1 MEYSIFYPSFFIS
14 VIIIQSIFYKGIS
27 GMTNIIKTI
36 KEWQQ
41 ALQIE
46 INHLKKFGQS
56 KVALYNG
63 IRLNTENDFTYYF
76 ESIGNLK
83 VPIGSN
89 VILHWGSLAVKGRVL
104 SADGKSLLVILEKMI
119 GEYIAEA
126 YLSHDPWEL
135 LEQLQIRFDSIK
147 KNKRKLSR
155 IVKLMRPND
164 ATKHPTEELKNH
176 VHELSLR
183 CKYNP
188 VSFVWGPPGTGKT
201 YTLAR
206 VALQR
211 YWKGKR
217 ILVLAQSNQAVD
229 VLLTEITTTIK
240 EKDRFKLGDILRY
253 GGNSSNGNLEQ
264 EQITSSS
271 LLDKKDMDLAK
282 QRQQFIEEK
291 QKLKSDLANAF
302 TIRDSSQLLEMEE
315 KLASVMEKIRKR
327 EVQFVQKAK
336 IVGTTLA
343 KAATDPAIY
352 EDEYDLV
359 IVDEASMAY
368 IPQVAFSASL
378 AKRIIICGDFKQ
390 LPPIASSRHAIV
402 NRWLK
407 EDIFHATG
415 VADTVHT
422 SSMHPQLLLLNE
434 QRRMH
439 PSISEFTNKY
449 IYHSLVGDYKNVE
462 KKRKPIAAQ
471 SPFKDNASVL
481 LDSSHFGSYATFEKA
496 SKSRINYIHLLLAL
510 QVIQESLKEKEASI
524 GYVTPY
530 RAQAEIMEA
539 MALEFFPEAM
549 ADKRLIVAT
558 VHRFQGSERDVIVF
572 DSVEAPSFSRP
583 GMLLTGKESERLI
596 NVAISRAKGK
606 FIHIAN
612 RSFIKTMIDHRKTIR
627 QLINHQEQ
635 INKVVTNQHI
645 GEWIKQK
652 NPKLYWTHGQR
663 IDLLTKD
670 LTRSQKEIFVSI
682 PHSKETLNQEWK
694 HIFSKAK
701 IVTTPEIPFPVV
713 IIDHKVVWFGFPIEL
728 VNGSKPPS
736 LAIRIHSP
744 YLASY
749 LLNYFA

>member
-253 GGNSSNGNLEQ
+253 GRNSSNGNLEQ

-291 QKLKSDLANAF
+291 QKLKSNLANAF

-315 KLASVMEKIRKR
+315 KLANVMEKIRKR

-496 SKSRINYIHLLLAL
+496 SKSRMNYIHLLLAL

-539 MALEFFPEAM
+539 MAIEFFPEAM

>member
-1 MEYSIFYPSFFIS
+1 MA
-14 VIIIQSIFYKGIS
+14 
-27 GMTNIIKTI
+27 NIITSI

-41 ALQIE
+41 ALQME
-46 INHLKKFGQS
+46 INYLKKYGQS
-56 KVALYNG
+56 KMALSNG
-63 IRLNTENDFTYYF
+63 IRLNTENDYTYYF

-89 VILHWGSLAVKGRVL
+89 VIIHWGAQAVKGRVL

-119 GEYIAEA
+119 GEDVAEA

-135 LEQLQIRFDSIK
+135 LEQLQIRFDTIK

-155 IVKLMRPND
+155 IVKLMRPSET
-164 ATKHPTEELKNH
+164 TKHPTDQLKNH

-240 EKDRFKLGDILRY
+240 EKDRFQLGDILRY
-253 GGNSSNGNLEQ
+253 GGNSSNGSLEQ
-264 EQITSSS
+264 EKITTSS

-282 QRQQFIEEK
+282 QKQLFLEEK
-291 QKLKSDLANAF
+291 QKLRQDLASAF
-302 TIRDSSQLLEMEE
+302 TMRDSSQLLEMEE

-327 EVQFVQKAK
+327 EVQFVQKAR

-359 IVDEASMAY
+359 ILDEASMAY
-368 IPQVAFSASL
+368 IPQVAFAASL

-390 LPPIASSRHAIV
+390 LPPIATSRHALV
-402 NRWLK
+402 DRWLK
-407 EDIFHATG
+407 EDVFHATG

-462 KKRKPIAAQ
+462 KSRKSIADQ
-471 SPFKDNASVL
+471 LPFKGNASVL
-481 LDSSHFGSYATFEKA
+481 LDSSYFGAYATFEKA
-496 SKSRINYIHLLLAL
+496 SKSRMNYIHLLLAL
-510 QVIQESLKEKEASI
+510 QVVHEALSDKGTRSI

-530 RAQAEIMEA
+530 RAQADIMEA
-539 MALEFFPEAM
+539 LAHEFFPEAV
-549 ADKRLIVAT
+549 ADKRLIIAT

-572 DSVEAPSFSRP
+572 DSVEASPFSRP

-612 RSFIKTMIDHRKTIR
+612 RSFIQTMIDHRKTIH
-627 QLINHQEQ
+627 QLVSHQERV
-635 INKVVTNQHI
+635 NKVVTNQQI
-645 GEWIKQK
+645 GEWMQQK
-652 NPKLYWTHGQR
+652 NPKLFWTHGQR
-663 IDLLTKD
+663 TDLLKKD
-670 LTRSQKEIFVSI
+670 MNRSQKAVFVSI
-682 PHSKETLNQEWK
+682 PQSKGNLSQEWK
-694 HIFSKAK
+694 QIFAK
-701 IVTTPEIPFPVV
+701 SNVIRSPDIPFPMI
-713 IIDHKVVWFGFPIEL
+713 IIDEKVVWFGFPVEM
-728 VNGSKPPS
+728 VNGSRPPS
-736 LAIRIHSP
+736 LAVRIHSP
-744 YLASY
+744 YLAAY
-749 LLNYFA
+749 LLKYIT

>member
-1 MEYSIFYPSFFIS
+1 
-14 VIIIQSIFYKGIS
+14 
-27 GMTNIIKTI
+27 MTNIITTI
-36 KEWQQ
+36 KQWQQ

-46 INHLKKFGQS
+46 INYLKKYSQS

-63 IRLNTENDFTYYF
+63 IRLNTENDYTYYF

-89 VILHWGSLAVKGRVL
+89 VIIHWGSLAVKGRVL

-119 GEYIAEA
+119 GEDIAEA

-135 LEQLQIRFDSIK
+135 LEQLQIRFDLIK

-155 IVKLMRPND
+155 IVKLMHPSE
-164 ATKHPTEELKNH
+164 ATKHPSEELKNN

-183 CKYNP
+183 CKYNQ

-217 ILVLAQSNQAVD
+217 ILLLAQSNQAVD
-229 VLLTEITTTIK
+229 VLLTEITSTIK
-240 EKDRFKLGDILRY
+240 EKGRFKLGDILRY
-253 GGNSSNGNLEQ
+253 GGNNSNGNLEQ

-291 QKLKSDLANAF
+291 SKLKQDLASSF
-302 TIRDSSQLLEMEE
+302 TVRDSSQLLEMEE
-315 KLASVMEKIRKR
+315 RLASVMEKIRKR
-327 EVQFVQKAK
+327 ELQFMQKAK

-359 IVDEASMAY
+359 ILDEASMAY
-368 IPQVAFSASL
+368 IPQVAFAASL

-390 LPPIASSRHAIV
+390 LPPIASSRHALV
-402 NRWLK
+402 DKWLK
-407 EDIFHATG
+407 EDVFHATG
-415 VADTVHT
+415 VANTVHR
-422 SSMHPQLLLLNE
+422 SSLHPQLLLLNE

-449 IYHSLVGDYKNVE
+449 IYHSLVGDHKHVE
-462 KKRKPIAAQ
+462 KKRKSIADKP
-471 SPFKDNASVL
+471 PFKGSASVL
-481 LDSSHFGSYATFEKA
+481 LDSSHFGVYATFEKG
-496 SKSRINYIHLLLAL
+496 SKSRVNYMHLLLAL
-510 QVIQESLKEKEASI
+510 QVINEALSEKRTSI

-530 RAQAEIMEA
+530 RAQAEIVEA
-539 MALEFFPEAM
+539 MAYEFFPEALEE
-549 ADKRLIVAT
+549 KRLTIAT
-558 VHRFQGSERDVIVF
+558 VHRFQGSERDVIIF
-572 DSVEAPSFSRP
+572 DSVEGNPLSRP

-606 FIHIAN
+606 FIHIVN
-612 RSFIKTMIDHRKTIR
+612 RHYMKTTIDNRKTIR
-627 QLINHQEQ
+627 QLVNHQEMV
-635 INKVVTNQHI
+635 NSVVTNQQI
-645 GEWIKQK
+645 GEWIQKK
-652 NPKLYWTHGQR
+652 NPKLFWTHGQR
-663 IDLLTKD
+663 IELLKKD
-670 LTRSQKEIFVSI
+670 MERSKSEVFLSIPQRKEIL
-682 PHSKETLNQEWK
+682 TQEWK
-694 HIFSKAK
+694 QLFGRAK
-701 IVTTPEIPFPVV
+701 IVSTSEIPFPMVV
-713 IIDHKVVWFGFPIEL
+713 IDQKVVWFGFPSEL
-728 VNGSKPPS
+728 VNKSKPPS
-736 LAIRIHSP
+736 LAVRIHSP

-749 LLNYFA
+749 LLKSLT

>member
-1 MEYSIFYPSFFIS
+1 
-14 VIIIQSIFYKGIS
+14 
-27 GMTNIIKTI
+27 MTNIITTI

-46 INHLKKFGQS
+46 INHLKKYGQS

-63 IRLNTENDFTYYF
+63 VRLNTENDFTYYF
-76 ESIGNLK
+76 ESLGNLK
-83 VPIGSN
+83 VPIGAN
-89 VILHWGSLAVKGRVL
+89 VMIHWGTAMIKGRVL

-119 GEYIAEA
+119 GEDVAEA

-135 LEQLQIRFDSIK
+135 LEQLQIRFDTIK

-155 IVKLMRPND
+155 IVKLMRPSET
-164 ATKHPTEELKNH
+164 TKHPTDQLKNH
-176 VHELSLR
+176 IHELSLR

-217 ILVLAQSNQAVD
+217 ILLLAQSNQAVD
-229 VLLTEITTTIK
+229 VLITEITSTIK

-253 GGNSSNGNLEQ
+253 GGYSSNGNLEQ
-264 EQITSSS
+264 EKITTSS
-271 LLDKKDMDLAK
+271 LLDKKDIDLAK
-282 QRQQFIEEK
+282 QKQQFIEEK
-291 QKLKSDLANAF
+291 QKLKQDLASAF

-327 EVQFVQKAK
+327 ELQFVQKAK

-352 EDEYDLV
+352 ENEYDLV
-359 IVDEASMAY
+359 ILDEASMAY
-368 IPQVAFSASL
+368 IPQVAFAASL

-402 NRWLK
+402 DKWLK
-407 EDIFHATG
+407 EDVFHGTG
-415 VADTVHT
+415 VAGTVHS

-439 PSISEFTNKY
+439 PTISEFTNKY
-449 IYHSLVGDYKNVE
+449 IYHSLVGDHKSVE
-462 KKRKPIAAQ
+462 KKRKSIA
-471 SPFKDNASVL
+471 DNAPFYGNASIL
-481 LDSSHFGSYATFEKA
+481 LDSSHFGAYEAFEKA
-496 SKSRINYIHLLLAL
+496 SKSRMNYIHLLLAL
-510 QVIQESLKEKEASI
+510 QVIHEALSEKGTSI

-572 DSVEAPSFSRP
+572 DSVEGSAFSRP

-612 RSFIKTMIDHRKTIR
+612 RNYIKAMIDHRKTIR
-627 QLINHQEQ
+627 QLVNHQEKV
-635 INKVVTNQHI
+635 NKVVTNQQI

-663 IDLLTKD
+663 IDLLKKD
-670 LTRSQKEIFVSI
+670 LARSQKEVFVSV
-682 PHSKETLNQEWK
+682 PGTKDALNAEWK
-694 HIFSKAK
+694 QLFAK
-701 IVTTPEIPFPVV
+701 SNVVSSSDIPFPMV
-713 IIDHKVVWFGFPIEL
+713 IIDQKVVWFGFPLEL
-728 VNGSKPPS
+728 VRGSTPPS
-736 LAIRIHSP
+736 LAVRIHSP

-749 LLNYFA
+749 LLKYII

>member
-1 MEYSIFYPSFFIS
+1 
-14 VIIIQSIFYKGIS
+14 
-27 GMTNIIKTI
+27 MTNIITTI

-41 ALQIE
+41 ALQME
-46 INHLKKFGQS
+46 INHLKKYGQN

-89 VILHWGSLAVKGRVL
+89 VIIHWGTQVIKGRVL

-119 GEYIAEA
+119 GEEVKEA

-135 LEQLQIRFDSIK
+135 LEQLQIRFDTVR

-155 IVKLMRPND
+155 VVKLMRPSES
-164 ATKHPTEELKNH
+164 TKHPTEELKNH

-217 ILVLAQSNQAVD
+217 ILLLAQSNQAVD
-229 VLLTEITTTIK
+229 VLLTEITSTIK

-271 LLDKKDMDLAK
+271 LLDKKDLDLAK
-282 QRQQFIEEK
+282 QKQQFLEEK
-291 QKLKSDLANAF
+291 QKLRQDLASAF

-327 EVQFVQKAK
+327 ELQFIQKAK

-359 IVDEASMAY
+359 ILDEASMAY
-368 IPQVAFSASL
+368 IPQVAFAASL

-390 LPPIASSRHAIV
+390 LPPIATSRHALV
-402 NRWLK
+402 DRWLK

-422 SSMHPQLLLLNE
+422 PSMHPQLLLLNE

-462 KKRKPIAAQ
+462 KNRKSIADQ
-471 SPFKDNASVL
+471 LPFKGNASVL
-481 LDSSHFGSYATFEKA
+481 LDSSYFGAYATFEKA
-496 SKSRINYIHLLLAL
+496 SKSRMNYIHLLLAL
-510 QVIQESLKEKEASI
+510 QVIHEALSDQGTSI

-530 RAQAEIMEA
+530 RAQADLMEA
-539 MALEFFPEAM
+539 LAHEFFPEAM
-549 ADKRLIVAT
+549 GDKRLIIAT

-572 DSVEAPSFSRP
+572 DSVEGAPFARP

-612 RSFIKTMIDHRKTIR
+612 RSFIKTRIDHRKTIR
-627 QLINHQEQ
+627 QLVNHQEK
-635 INKVVTNQHI
+635 INKVVTNQQI
-645 GEWIKQK
+645 GEWIQQK
-652 NPKLYWTHGQR
+652 NPKLYWTHGTR
-663 IDLLTKD
+663 IDLLKKD
-670 LTRSQKEIFVSI
+670 LARSQKEVFVSV
-682 PHSKETLNQEWK
+682 PESKEVLNAEWK
-694 HIFSKAK
+694 QLFAK
-701 IVTTPEIPFPVV
+701 SNVVSSSDIPFPMV
-713 IIDHKVVWFGFPIEL
+713 IVDQKVVWFGFPLAL
-728 VNGSKPPS
+728 VQGSMPPS
-736 LAIRIHSP
+736 LAARIHSP

-749 LLNYFA
+749 LLKYIT

>member
-402 NRWLK
+402 DRWLK
-407 EDIFHATG
+407 EDVFHATG

-496 SKSRINYIHLLLAL
+496 SKSRMNYIHLLLAL

-539 MALEFFPEAM
+539 MAIEFFPEAM

>member
-282 QRQQFIEEK
+282 RRQQFIEEK

-402 NRWLK
+402 DRWLK
-407 EDIFHATG
+407 EDVFHATG

-496 SKSRINYIHLLLAL
+496 SKSRMNYIHLLLAL

-539 MALEFFPEAM
+539 MAIEFFPEAM

>member
-1 MEYSIFYPSFFIS
+1 
-14 VIIIQSIFYKGIS
+14 
-27 GMTNIIKTI
+27 MTNIIKTI

-271 LLDKKDMDLAK
+271 LLDNKDMDLAK

-402 NRWLK
+402 DRWLK
-407 EDIFHATG
+407 EDVFHATG

-496 SKSRINYIHLLLAL
+496 SKSRMNYIHLLLAL

-539 MALEFFPEAM
+539 MAIEFFPEAM

>member
-1 MEYSIFYPSFFIS
+1 
-14 VIIIQSIFYKGIS
+14 
-27 GMTNIIKTI
+27 MTNIITTI
-36 KEWQQ
+36 KQWQQ

-46 INHLKKFGQS
+46 INHLKKYGQS

-76 ESIGNLK
+76 ESISNLK

-89 VILHWGSLAVKGRVL
+89 VMIHWGSQAVRGRVL
-104 SADGKSLLVILEKMI
+104 SADGKSLLIILEKAI
-119 GEYIAEA
+119 GEDVSEA

-135 LEQLQIRFDSIK
+135 LEQLQIRFDTIK

-155 IVKLMRPND
+155 IVKLMQPSEE
-164 ATKHPTEELKNH
+164 TKHPSEQLKNH

-217 ILVLAQSNQAVD
+217 ILLLAQSNQAVD

-240 EKDRFKLGDILRY
+240 EKDRFKIGDILRY
-253 GGNSSNGNLEQ
+253 GGNSNNASLEQ
-264 EQITSSS
+264 EKITTSS

-282 QRQQFIEEK
+282 QKQYFFEEK
-291 QKLKSDLANAF
+291 LKLKQDLSYSF
-302 TIRDSSQLLEMEE
+302 TTRDSAQLLEMEE
-315 KLASVMEKIRKR
+315 KLANVMEKIRKR
-327 EVQFVQKAK
+327 ELQFVQKAK
-336 IVGTTLA
+336 IVGTTIV

-390 LPPIASSRHAIV
+390 LPPIATSRHALV
-402 NRWLK
+402 DKWLK
-407 EDIFHATG
+407 EDVFHATG
-415 VADTVHT
+415 VAETVH
-422 SSMHPQLLLLNE
+422 SSSLHPQLLLLNE

-439 PSISEFTNKY
+439 PSISQFTNKY
-449 IYHSLVGDYKNVE
+449 IYHSLVGDHKKVE
-462 KKRKPIAAQ
+462 RNRKAIAEKL
-471 SPFKDNASVL
+471 PFQGEANIL
-481 LDSSHFGSYATFEKA
+481 LDSSQFGAYATFERA
-496 SKSRINYIHLLLAL
+496 SKSRMNYIHLLLAL
-510 QVIQESLKEKEASI
+510 QVINEALNEKGTTSI

-539 MALEFFPEAM
+539 MASEFFPEAIIE
-549 ADKRLIVAT
+549 KRLIIAT
-558 VHRFQGSERDVIVF
+558 VHRFQGSERDIIIF
-572 DSVEAPSFSRP
+572 DSVEGEAFLKP
-583 GMLLTGKESERLI
+583 GILLTGKESERLI

-612 RSFIKTMIDHRKTIR
+612 RNYIKTKIDRKKTIR
-627 QLINHQEQ
+627 QLVNHQEAF
-635 INKVVTNQHI
+635 NKVVTNQQI
-645 GEWIKQK
+645 GEWIQKK
-652 NPKLYWTHGQR
+652 NPKLYWTHAQR
-663 IDLLTKD
+663 VELLEKD
-670 LTRSQKEIFVSI
+670 IKRSNHTIIASFPKQKEILKQQWKQLLNRRSI
-682 PHSKETLNQEWK
+682 GSAPD
-694 HIFSKAK
+694 
-701 IVTTPEIPFPVV
+701 IPFPFI
-713 IIDHKVVWFGFPIEL
+713 IIDEKVIWFGLPSEL
-728 VNGSKPPS
+728 VNGSTPPS
-736 LAIRIHSP
+736 LAVRIHSP
-744 YLASY
+744 SLASY
-749 LLNYFA
+749 LLKYIS

>member
-1 MEYSIFYPSFFIS
+1 
-14 VIIIQSIFYKGIS
+14 
-27 GMTNIIKTI
+27 MTNIITTI

-41 ALQIE
+41 ALQME
-46 INHLKKFGQS
+46 INHLKKYGQN

-89 VILHWGSLAVKGRVL
+89 VIIHWGTQVIKGRVL

-119 GEYIAEA
+119 GEEVKEA

-135 LEQLQIRFDSIK
+135 LEQLQIRFDTVR

-155 IVKLMRPND
+155 VVKLMRPSES
-164 ATKHPTEELKNH
+164 TKHPTEELKNH

-217 ILVLAQSNQAVD
+217 ILLLAQSNQAVD
-229 VLLTEITTTIK
+229 VLLTEITSTIK

-271 LLDKKDMDLAK
+271 LLDKKDLDLAK
-282 QRQQFIEEK
+282 QKQQFLEEK
-291 QKLKSDLANAF
+291 QKLRQDLASAF

-327 EVQFVQKAK
+327 ELQFIQKAK

-359 IVDEASMAY
+359 ILDEASMAY
-368 IPQVAFSASL
+368 IPQVAFAASL

-390 LPPIASSRHAIV
+390 LPPIATSRHALV
-402 NRWLK
+402 DRWLK

-422 SSMHPQLLLLNE
+422 PSMHPQLLLLNE

-462 KKRKPIAAQ
+462 KRRKSIADQ
-471 SPFKDNASVL
+471 SPFKGNASVL
-481 LDSSHFGSYATFEKA
+481 LDSSYFGAYATFEKA
-496 SKSRINYIHLLLAL
+496 SKSRMNYIHLLLSL
-510 QVIQESLKEKEASI
+510 QAIQEALGEKGTSI

-530 RAQAEIMEA
+530 RAQADIMEA

-549 ADKRLIVAT
+549 ADKRLIIAT

-572 DSVEAPSFSRP
+572 DSVEADPFSRP

-612 RSFIKTMIDHRKTIR
+612 RSFIKTRIDHRKTIR
-627 QLINHQEQ
+627 QLVNHQEK
-635 INKVVTNQHI
+635 INKVVTNQQI
-645 GEWIKQK
+645 GEWIQQK
-652 NPKLYWTHGQR
+652 NPKLYWTHGTR
-663 IDLLTKD
+663 IDLLKKD
-670 LTRSQKEIFVSI
+670 LARSQKEVFVSV
-682 PHSKETLNQEWK
+682 PESKEVLNAEWK
-694 HIFSKAK
+694 QLFAK
-701 IVTTPEIPFPVV
+701 SNVVSSSDIPFPMV
-713 IIDHKVVWFGFPIEL
+713 IIDQKVVWFGFPLAL
-728 VNGSKPPS
+728 VQGSMPPS
-736 LAIRIHSP
+736 LAARIHSP

-749 LLNYFA
+749 LLKYIT

>member
-462 KKRKPIAAQ
+462 KNRKPIAAQ

-539 MALEFFPEAM
+539 MAIEFFPEAM

>member
-1 MEYSIFYPSFFIS
+1 
-14 VIIIQSIFYKGIS
+14 
-27 GMTNIIKTI
+27 MTNIIKTI

-402 NRWLK
+402 DRWLK
-407 EDIFHATG
+407 EDVFHATG

-496 SKSRINYIHLLLAL
+496 SKSRMNYIHLLLAL

-539 MALEFFPEAM
+539 MAIEFFPEAM

>member
-1 MEYSIFYPSFFIS
+1 
-14 VIIIQSIFYKGIS
+14 
-27 GMTNIIKTI
+27 MTNIIKTI

>member
-1 MEYSIFYPSFFIS
+1 
-14 VIIIQSIFYKGIS
+14 
-27 GMTNIIKTI
+27 MTNIIKTI

-119 GEYIAEA
+119 GEDIAEA

-135 LEQLQIRFDSIK
+135 LEQLQIRFDSIR

-402 NRWLK
+402 DRWLK
-407 EDIFHATG
+407 EDVFHATG

-496 SKSRINYIHLLLAL
+496 SKSRMNYIHLLLAL

-539 MALEFFPEAM
+539 MAIEFFPEAM

-645 GEWIKQK
+645 GEWIQQK

-670 LTRSQKEIFVSI
+670 LARSQKEIFVSI
-682 PHSKETLNQEWK
+682 PQSKETLNQEWK

-749 LLNYFA
+749 LLNYIA